1 MCFLRQ
7 MIITSERA
15 RRRAARA
22 VAAMFLLL
30 IFSGLAL
37 SGQVESEDQLLRA
50 AAQSIEKRQF
60 ATAAELL
67 RKVLAGDPNS
77 VRAHNL
83 LGICQARTGEY
94 EGARKCFEKAIEL
107 NPRFAATRVNLGNLL
122 IGMHEDAAALKEFLA
137 AIAIEPNDPRALKN
151 IGLIYGRQE
160 RFDLAAKYL
169 KRAREVAPGDRE
181 ITLVLAE
188 AQISGG
194 KKQEAKGIIAELA
207 KAGQLDSK
215 SRETLALLWLEN
227 GDPQDAVD
235 LVRDDPGLSAQ
246 FYKLAYQKAEAEFDA
261 GRYAESRKI
270 LETIRNIQTPDA
282 AFHDLLGSAY
292 YAIDD
297 PKRASDE
304 FQEAVRLEPAD
315 PEHYFKLG
323 MVFLKHRTPDPA
335 IYVYETALKSRPD
348 VPRLWLGLGLSYYF
362 ASRMQDAEQALRR
375 ALAIDP
381 QYDVAYVVLGDLL
394 EQTGR
399 EVDALYVFRK
409 AIEVH
414 PDLYLPY
421 YYYGKLASK
430 KGHENIADAIE
441 KLRKA
446 VNLSPNFPEAHYE
459 LGKALAQ
466 AGKTSEAIQQ
476 LNKSLD
482 LNPEMAQPHYQLAL
496 IYKKLGDSA
505 HTSEQVR
512 LFEERSK
519 KERPEDLIQRLE
531 VQIEKP

>member
-37 SGQVESEDQLLRA
+37 SGQVEFEDQLLRA

-77 VRAHNL
+77 ARAYNL
-83 LGICQARTGEY
+83 VGICQARTGEY

-235 LVRDDPGLSAQ
+235 LVRGDPGLSAP
-246 FYKLAYQKAEAEFDA
+246 FYKLGHQKAEAQFEA
-261 GRYAESRKI
+261 GTYAERQKI
-270 LETIRNIQTPDA
+270 LETIRNIQTPHAGCRTGVAQGPCHRPSIRRCICRLGRSAGADRPRSRCPGCLPQGHRSPSRSVFALLLLREAGFEKGARKYRGCHREA
-282 AFHDLLGSAY
+282 AES
-292 YAIDD
+292 
-297 PKRASDE
+297 RES
-304 FQEAVRLEPAD
+304 Q
-315 PEHYFKLG
+315 PELSG
-323 MVFLKHRTPDPA
+323 GALRTGKG
-335 IYVYETALKSRPD
+335 T
-348 VPRLWLGLGLSYYF
+348 G
-362 ASRMQDAEQALRR
+362 ASRD
-375 ALAIDP
+375 
-381 QYDVAYVVLGDLL
+381 
-394 EQTGR
+394 
-399 EVDALYVFRK
+399 RK
-409 AIEVH
+409 
-414 PDLYLPY
+414 
-421 YYYGKLASK
+421 S
-430 KGHENIADAIE
+430 
-441 KLRKA
+441 
-446 VNLSPNFPEAHYE
+446 
-459 LGKALAQ
+459 
-466 AGKTSEAIQQ
+466 
-476 LNKSLD
+476 
-482 LNPEMAQPHYQLAL
+482 
-496 IYKKLGDSA
+496 
-505 HTSEQVR
+505 
-512 LFEERSK
+512 
-519 KERPEDLIQRLE
+519 
-531 VQIEKP
+531 